1 MANCKL
7 ISSIPRDCEYNTA
20 GLRRLYLFN
29 YDAAVSYSA
38 NTDGVITA
46 ITLPT
51 NEKIYKM
58 EFADASASFT
68 DDLTVGSNNN
78 KYRVPTV
85 NFILNGLAI
94 DTLNQ
99 QDALSLGTFVALCV
113 DKNGKVTMLG
123 SDNGLNATT
132 DNYASGAADGDAN
145 GWTVVLVGS
154 ENSTLKLVESEA
166 VFKSQVDMITVTP

>member
-7 ISSIPRDCEYNTA
+7 TSSITRDCEYNIA

-38 NTDGVITA
+38 STDGVITA

-68 DDLTVGSNNN
+68 DALTTGSNNN

-85 NFILNGLAI
+85 SFILNGLEL
-94 DTLNQ
+94 DVLNQ
-99 QDALSLGTFVALCV
+99 SDALSLGTFVAIAV
-113 DKNGKVTMLG
+113 DKNGKVTLIG

-132 DNYASGAADGDAN
+132 DDYASGAADGDAN
-145 GWTVVLVGS
+145 GWTVTLVGS
-154 ENSTLKLVESEA
+154 ENSLIKKVESEDI
-166 VFKSQVDMITVTP
+166 FKSQVDIITVTP